1 MGVSINGDTPH
12 WMVYNWF
19 FFIKMDDL
27 EVFQETTIWTDTVK
41 SYKIYPGKDDA
52 TKHRCWLCSCN
63 NQQMYLVERL
73 NQKFWVNTLLYMR
86 RERESRRKLGGWPHI
101 DEDVAI
107 VVYISCVSTL
117 LEVAHHLVVGCA
129 WSMRKKTAVT
139 EKKKWLA
146 TYLNQKKNQ
155 SPSHG
160 QFLNQITSLYT
171 WSYVYNV
178 LLEDFPSQCSAALGP
193 D

>member
-1 MGVSINGDTPH
+1 MHMWTRTYKQKQAYDHMGVSINGDTPQ
-12 WMVYNWF
+12 WMVYNGF

-86 RERESRRKLGGWPHI
+86 RERESTKIGGLTAHRWRCSNSGLYFLCIYPLGGCTSPGSWMCLKY
-101 DEDVAI
+101 A
-107 VVYISCVSTL
+107 
-117 LEVAHHLVVGCA
+117 
-129 WSMRKKTAVT
+129 
-139 EKKKWLA
+139 
-146 TYLNQKKNQ
+146 KKN
-155 SPSHG
+155 SSH
-160 QFLNQITSLYT
+160 
-171 WSYVYNV
+171 WKKNV
-178 LLEDFPSQCSAALGP
+178 TCDLS
-193 D
+193 